1 MESHL
6 EKLATTH
13 NAIMVILEM
22 RKLKLSDLNKMS
34 VMTQLTVGPFETC
47 MPVFKTFALSR
58 ELCLYLYYHPLP
70 TSSSLWVFSNFL
82 SDFKYGSNS
91 LYWVLLLLES
101 KFFWSFVFLG
111 PHP

>member
-47 MPVFKTFALSR
+47 MPVFKTFAL
-58 ELCLYLYYHPLP
+58 LLYHT
-70 TSSSLWVFSNFL
+70 TSIN
-82 SDFKYGSNS
+82 
-91 LYWVLLLLES
+91 
-101 KFFWSFVFLG
+101 
-111 PHP
+111 